1 MAKKSKKIID
11 LTKAKKE
18 KLIRSFCE
26 DLKAKVKSIT
36 IKKELK

>member
-11 LTKAKKE
+11 LTKKKKE
-18 KLIRSFCE
+18 KLMKSFCE
-26 DLKAKVKSIT
+26 DLKRNLRTIT